1 MHELSL
7 GALDD
12 RHQQGLLGVGLV
24 DSQLEGQD
32 LALDLLPDVG
42 LRGEDAVGVVHVV
55 KLEKLLDEQQQL
67 LPVLLLEQFLALDV
81 LPVEG
86 RYLRHPIPTFF

>member
-7 GALDD
+7 GPLDD
-12 RHQQGLLGVGLV
+12 RHQQGLLRVRLV
-24 DSQLEGQD
+24 DSQLEGQH
-32 LALDLLPDVG
+32 LPLHLLPHVG
-42 LRGEDAVGVVHVV
+42 LRCEDAVRVVHVV

-67 LPVLLLEQFLALDV
+67 LPALLLQQLLALDV

-86 RYLRHPIPTFF
+86 RYLHHATHTFF